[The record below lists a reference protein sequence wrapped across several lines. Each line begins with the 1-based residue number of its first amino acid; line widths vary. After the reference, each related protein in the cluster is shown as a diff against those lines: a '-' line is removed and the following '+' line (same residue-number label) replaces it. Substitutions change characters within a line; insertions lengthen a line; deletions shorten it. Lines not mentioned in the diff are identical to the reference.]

1 MDSKILS
8 FRKLAAIDIF
18 FLGYWFVFAE
28 FACGVVLSIALGLFV
43 LVRSHSFWQIGL
55 GVYLTCI
62 GINYIP
68 MFVYAVSIAN
78 KQNAEAELGNEL
90 AQKQP
95 AMSKYR
101 RQSLLLLVPLL
112 LPILVLT
119 QKPHPSTVLR

>member
-28 FACGVVLSIALGLFV
+28 FACGVVLSIALGLLV
-43 LVRSHSFWQIGL
+43 LLRSHSFWQIGL
-55 GVYLTCI
+55 CVYLICI
-62 GINYIP
+62 GINYMP
-68 MFVYAVSIAN
+68 MLVYAVSIAN

-90 AQKQP
+90 AQKQR

-101 RQSLLLLVPLL
+101 RLSLLMLVPLL
-112 LPILVLT
+112 LPNLAVMRRR
-119 QKPHPSTVLR
+119 PPSTAIL